1 MGVSRSEP
9 FISWCFIRV
18 KVDNKN
24 ILYAVV
30 CLRVHVRTCVST
42 DAHMQMCKVRRQL
55 CISVLSFVFG
65 IWRSHLGHHQA
76 CIAVAAYDI
85 ALSIQTQF
93 FSYWVGF
100 GDLLLEVFL
109 FKIYFILY
117 VSMFCLCVCLWTP
130 CAGRGQK
137 RVSDLWVWSYR
148 YCEATMWVLFTAEL
162 SPVLDFLFFFL
173 LRQDLAVYLWL
184 AWKSRGKQGW
194 LLTMNPPGPD
204 SAGLCCC
211 SQLCVLFQWYWDLI

>member
-109 FKIYFILY
+109 FKIYFYFICMCFYLH
-117 VSMFCLCVCLWTP
+117 VCLHCVCVLP
-130 CAGRGQK
+130 
-137 RVSDLWVWSYR
+137 V
-148 YCEATMWVLFTAEL
+148 EARRKTGSLGTGSIFPAPTMM
-162 SPVLDFLFFFL
+162 FL
-173 LRQDLAVYLWL
+173 VGI
-184 AWKSRGKQGW
+184 SSSG
-194 LLTMNPPGPD
+194 
-204 SAGLCCC
+204 
-211 SQLCVLFQWYWDLI
+211 